1 MASLTLHNVSK
12 IYTQKGRAD
21 NRAVKSVN
29 LGVDDGEIVSLL
41 GSSGCGKTS
50 TLRMIA
56 GFESVSEGTIRI
68 GSKPINLLKPAER
81 NVAMAFEGYALYPP
95 LTVYNNIAF
104 SLLRGKTPRDE
115 ARKRVTYVAELL
127 EITDILESY
136 PPELSGGQQ
145 QRVSLA
151 RALVREADLYLL
163 DEPMSQL
170 EPQLRA
176 LLRGRVKE
184 YLIQHKM
191 TSVFVTHDQTEA
203 VALSDR
209 IAVMS
214 GGVLQQFASPE
225 DLKERPANL
234 FVAGFIG
241 EPAMNLLP
249 ATLSRRDGQ
258 LQAVVA
264 ATADQKPSQSPEA
277 FRVNFGEVQAFASL
291 AHLPEGHAV
300 HLGVRPHKVVL
311 GAQATASAAE
321 PDATPLGGHLR
332 GALAFNQW
340 QGDQSHVGIELGGHV
355 LLVVTDGAVDLAEGR
370 PVEVTLPLECL
381 HLFDSASEMALLHG
395 PALA

>member
-1 MASLTLHNVSK
+1 MATVTLEQVSK
-12 IYTQKGRAD
+12 IYKEKGKAD
-21 NRAVKSVN
+21 NKAVKSVEMAIH
-29 LGVDDGEIVSLL
+29 DGEIISLL

-68 GSKPINLLKPAER
+68 GDRVVNNRKPAER

-95 LTVYNNIAF
+95 LTVYDNIAF
-104 SLLRGKTPRDE
+104 SLLRSKIPRTE
-115 ARKRVTYVAELL
+115 VRQRVQRVAELL
-127 EITDILESY
+127 EITDILDAY
-136 PPELSGGQQ
+136 PPTLSGGQQ

-151 RALVREADLYLL
+151 RALVRSADLYLL

-176 LLRGRVKE
+176 VLRGRIKE
-184 YLIQHKM
+184 FLIEHRM

-214 GGVLQQFASPE
+214 NGVLQQFASPA
-225 DLKERPANL
+225 DLQDRPANL

-249 ATLSRRDGQ
+249 ARLSLAGGE

-264 ATADQKPSQSPEA
+264 AQGGVGEA
-277 FRVNFGEVQAFASL
+277 LRVSFGPLDRVPA
-291 AHLPEGHAV
+291 AHELHDGQQV
-300 HLGVRPHKVVL
+300 HLGVRPHKVK
-311 GAQATASAAE
+311 
-321 PDATPLGGHLR
+321 LGGAPAGGNAAL
-332 GALAFNQW
+332 GTLAFNQW
-340 QGDQSHVGIELGGHV
+340 QGDQSHIGIELGGHT
-355 LLVVTDGAVDLAEGR
+355 LLVVTDGAVDSAEGAVMELCL
-370 PVEVTLPLECL
+370 PVNAL
-381 HLFDSASEMALLHG
+381 HLFDSASERALLHG
-395 PALA
+395 PDLR